1 MEVSLLVGAM
11 MISVGSIFPHEW
23 LILLFIEGMP
33 GGMGGKPK
41 KDVDTEKYYKLL
53 GVSKTATM
61 DEIKKAYKRLALKH
75 HPDKGGDEN
84 LVIA

>member
-1 MEVSLLVGAM
+1 
-11 MISVGSIFPHEW
+11 
-23 LILLFIEGMP
+23 MP

>member
-1 MEVSLLVGAM
+1 
-11 MISVGSIFPHEW
+11 
-23 LILLFIEGMP
+23 
-33 GGMGGKPK
+33 MGVKPK